1 MSGQKLIGFP
11 QHPPDS
17 PELEYLLRGCADET
31 ERNVVRH
38 AFHTFALGDPGGF
51 SIQFAALLQAHAR
64 ALKSAP
70 ERLRKAVAT
79 EFAAISD
86 SLAAHRSSLK
96 DAETAISKNA
106 EGIHEQV
113 MSFSEE
119 TQELRTV
126 ISQMREAEDAARATL
141 LTRVSEETKTI
152 QGAAESILD
161 ISTKRILIA
170 IAAAY
175 LMGVASYPVISA
187 QFSWVWKLL

>member
-1 MSGQKLIGFP
+1 MIRQKLIGFP
-11 QHPPDS
+11 QQPPDP
-17 PELEYLLRGCADET
+17 PELEYLLHGCADET
-31 ERNVVRH
+31 ERDVVRH

-64 ALKSAP
+64 ALKSVP

-79 EFAAISD
+79 EFAAMSD

-96 DAETAISKNA
+96 EAETAISKNA

-113 MSFSEE
+113 VSLTEE

-126 ISQMREAEDAARATL
+126 ISQMREAEDAARVTL
-141 LTRVSEETKTI
+141 FTRVSEETQKI
-152 QGAAESILD
+152 QDAVESILD

-175 LMGVASYPVISA
+175 LMGVASYPVIEA

>member
-11 QHPPDS
+11 QHPDS
-17 PELEYLLRGCADET
+17 PELEYLLHGCADET
-31 ERNVVRH
+31 ERNVVRD

-96 DAETAISKNA
+96 EAEIAINKSA
-106 EGIHEQV
+106 EGIYEQIV
-113 MSFSEE
+113 SLSEE
-119 TQELRTV
+119 TQKLRRL
-126 ISQMREAEDAARATL
+126 ISHMREAEDATRATL
-141 LTRVSEETKTI
+141 LTRVNEETKTI
-152 QGAAESILD
+152 QDAAESILD
-161 ISTKRILIA
+161 VSTKRILIA

-175 LMGVASYPVISA
+175 LMGVASYPVIAA

>member
-17 PELEYLLRGCADET
+17 PELEYLLCGCTDET
-31 ERNVVRH
+31 ERNAVRH
-38 AFHTFALGDPGGF
+38 AFHTFALGDPNGF
-51 SIQFAALLQAHAR
+51 SIQFAALLQAHSR

-79 EFAAISD
+79 EFAATSD
-86 SLAAHRSSLK
+86 CLAAHRSSLK
-96 DAETAISKNA
+96 DAETAIGKIA
-106 EGIHEQV
+106 EGIHAQV
-113 MSFSEE
+113 VSLTEE

-141 LTRVSEETKTI
+141 LSGISEKTKTI
-152 QGAAESILD
+152 QDAAESILD

-175 LMGVASYPVISA
+175 LMGVASYPVIA
-187 QFSWVWKLL
+187 AKFNWVWKLL

>member
-11 QHPPDS
+11 DQPLDS
-17 PELEYLLRGCADET
+17 PELEYLLHGCADET

-64 ALKSAP
+64 ALKPAP
-70 ERLRKAVAT
+70 ERLRKAVAI

-96 DAETAISKNA
+96 EAEIAISESA
-106 EGIHEQV
+106 EGIYEQV
-113 MSFSEE
+113 VSLTEE

-126 ISQMREAEDAARATL
+126 ISQMREAECAARVTL
-141 LTRVSEETKTI
+141 LTRVTEETRKV
-152 QGAAESILD
+152 QDAAESILD
-161 ISTKRILIA
+161 ISTKRILTA

-175 LMGVASYPVISA
+175 IMGVASYPVIAA
-187 QFSWVWKLL
+187 QLSWVWKLL

>member
-11 QHPPDS
+11 HQPPDA
-17 PELEYLLRGCADET
+17 PELEYLLHGCADET
-31 ERNVVRH
+31 ERNLVRH

-70 ERLRKAVAT
+70 ERLRKAVAI
-79 EFAAISD
+79 EFAAMSD

-96 DAETAISKNA
+96 EAEIGMGKNV
-106 EGIHEQV
+106 EGIYEQV
-113 MSFSEE
+113 VSLTEE

-126 ISQMREAEDAARATL
+126 ISQMREAEDAARVTL
-141 LTRVSEETKTI
+141 FTRVSEETQKI
-152 QGAAESILD
+152 QDAAESILD

-170 IAAAY
+170 LATAY
-175 LMGVASYPVISA
+175 VMGVASYPVIAA
-187 QFSWVWKLL
+187 QFSCVWKLF

>member
-17 PELEYLLRGCADET
+17 PELEYLLHGCADET

-70 ERLRKAVAT
+70 ERLHKAVAT
-79 EFAAISD
+79 EFAAMSD
-86 SLAAHRSSLK
+86 SLTAHRSSLK
-96 DAETAISKNA
+96 EAESATSKNA
-106 EGIHEQV
+106 KGIHEQV
-113 MSFSEE
+113 VSLSEE
-119 TQELRTV
+119 TQELRRV
-126 ISQMREAEDAARATL
+126 ISQMREAEDVARAML
-141 LTRVSEETKTI
+141 LTRVNDETKTI
-152 QGAAESILD
+152 QAAAESILD
-161 ISTKRILIA
+161 ISAKRILIA

-175 LMGVASYPVISA
+175 LMGVASYPVIAA
-187 QFSWVWKLL
+187 QLSWVWKLL

>member
-17 PELEYLLRGCADET
+17 PELEYLLHGCADET

-86 SLAAHRSSLK
+86 SLAAHRSSLRE
-96 DAETAISKNA
+96 AEIAIGKNA
-106 EGIHEQV
+106 EGIYEQV
-113 MSFSEE
+113 VSLAEE
-119 TQELRTV
+119 AREQRAV
-126 ISQMREAEDAARATL
+126 VSQMREAEDAARVTL
-141 LTRVSEETKTI
+141 LTRVSEETQKI
-152 QGAAESILD
+152 QDAAESILD

-175 LMGVASYPVISA
+175 LMGVASYPVIAA
-187 QFSWVWKLL
+187 QVTWLWKLL

>member
-17 PELEYLLRGCADET
+17 PALEYLLHGCADET

-38 AFHTFALGDPGGF
+38 AFHTFAMGDPGGF
-51 SIQFAALLQAHAR
+51 SVQFAALLQAHTR

-70 ERLRKAVAT
+70 ERLRKAVAI
-79 EFAAISD
+79 EFAALSD

-96 DAETAISKNA
+96 EAEIAIGKSVEA
-106 EGIHEQV
+106 IYEQV
-113 MSFSEE
+113 VSLTEE
-119 TQELRTV
+119 TRELRTV
-126 ISQMREAEDAARATL
+126 ISQMREVEDAARATL

-152 QGAAESILD
+152 QGAADSILD

-170 IAAAY
+170 IGAAY
-175 LMGVASYPVISA
+175 LMGVASYPVIAA

>member
-11 QHPPDS
+11 HQLPDS
-17 PELEYLLRGCADET
+17 PELEYLLHGCADET

-70 ERLRKAVAT
+70 ERLRKAVAM
-79 EFAAISD
+79 EFAVISD
-86 SLAAHRSSLK
+86 SLTVHRSSLK
-96 DAETAISKNA
+96 EAEITIGKNV
-106 EGIHEQV
+106 EGIYEQV
-113 MSFSEE
+113 ISLSEE

-126 ISQMREAEDAARATL
+126 ISQMREAEEAARATL
-141 LTRVSEETKTI
+141 VTRVGGETKKI
-152 QGAAESILD
+152 QDAAESILD

-175 LMGVASYPVISA
+175 LMGVASYPVIAA
-187 QFSWVWKLL
+187 QLSWVWKLL